1 MSDALIVWGGWEGHQ
16 PEAFAELCAGLLR
29 DEGFGVEIASSLD
42 ALAADALAGLS
53 LVVPIWTM
61 GAIPAER
68 LTALL
73 GAVQSGV
80 GIAGFHGG
88 MGDAFRD
95 ATDYQ
100 FMVGGQFVAHPDG
113 IKDYVVNV
121 VDDPLTEGLADFRV
135 HSEQYYLH
143 VDPSNHVLATTTFAP
158 ETAPWVS
165 GTVMPVAWTRAWG
178 AGRVF
183 YSSLGHAPEE
193 LDVPEARE
201 LLRRGMAW
209 AARRPVKPPVSDPAA
224 WPRGRRGPAPP

>member
-1 MSDALIVWGGWEGHQ
+1 VSGALIVHGGWEGHQ
-16 PEAFAELCAGLLR
+16 PAAFAELCAAMLR
-29 DEGFGVEIASSLD
+29 EEGMTVTLADSLD
-42 ALAADALAGLS
+42 ALGDDLARLS
-53 LVVPIWTM
+53 LIVPIWTM
-61 GAIPAER
+61 GTVAPER

-73 GAVQSGV
+73 DAVAGGV

-88 MGDAFRD
+88 MGDAFRE

-113 IKDYVVNV
+113 IKDYVVNIV
-121 VDDPLTEGLADFRV
+121 EDPLTEGLRDFRV
-135 HSEQYYLH
+135 RSEQYYMH

-158 ETAPWVS
+158 QTAPWVT
-165 GTVMPVAWTRAWG
+165 GTVMPVAWTRRWG

-209 AARRPVKPPVSDPAA
+209 AAR
-224 WPRGRRGPAPP
+224 

>member
-201 LLRRGMAW
+201 LLRRGMAY
-209 AARRPVKPPVSDPAA
+209 AAR
-224 WPRGRRGPAPP
+224 